1 VATKSADGPV
11 RLGLFG
17 GTFDPPHVGHVT
29 VAADVA
35 DALSLDR
42 VLWMPAATS
51 PFKTKD
57 DGTDAALRMER
68 CRAAVL
74 ADPRF
79 RLRDDEIRR
88 GGVSYTVDTLR
99 RLRREGGSS
108 AALYLSVGADQLASF
123 TEWKDP
129 EEILRLATPA
139 VMDRAGADA
148 GRAAPAVPGME
159 RAVHVP
165 VTRVDVSSTLV
176 REQVAAGADISELV
190 PEAVLQVILRKG
202 LYR

>member
-1 VATKSADGPV
+1 MTKSAERPA

-29 VAADVA
+29 VASDVA
-35 DALSLDR
+35 DALDLDR

-51 PFKTKD
+51 PFKTD
-57 DGTDAALRMER
+57 RGAADPGVRLEMAGAAAAL
-68 CRAAVL
+68 
-74 ADPRF
+74 DPRF
-79 RLRDDEIRR
+79 RVRDDEIRR

-99 RLRREGGSS
+99 RLREEVGPE
-108 AALYLSVGADQLASF
+108 AALYLILGADQLASF
-123 TEWKDP
+123 ARWRAP

-139 VMDRAGADA
+139 IMDRGGTDA
-148 GRAAPAVPGME
+148 GEAAPGLQGMD

-165 VTRVDVSSTLV
+165 VTRVDVSSTMV
-176 REQVAAGADISELV
+176 RDRVAAGEDVAGLV
-190 PEAVLQVILRKG
+190 PEGVLRVIRREG